1 MNKQTLT
8 PFFLSFTILSGALS
22 LTGCEKMAE
31 KATEKVLEE
40 AIKADS
46 DGEVDVDID
55 INDGEMVLKTDE
67 GSISTKEDGDEVTI
81 KSKDGNVTSVAGE
94 NVKLPDDFPK
104 DIPLPEGIELKMA
117 MNGDNNMFIVMGEVK
132 GSYKGIATTMR
143 SELDDN
149 GWKEVI
155 AMSEESS
162 TGALMKKD
170 NRALNYGI
178 TNNNGS
184 IEVNITVNTES

>member
-8 PFFLSFTILSGALS
+8 PFFLSLTILSGALS

-55 INDGEMVLKTDE
+55 INDGEMVLKTDK

-149 GWKEVI
+149 GWKEV
-155 AMSEESS
+155 MTVSEENS
-162 TGALMKKD
+162 TGAMMKKD